1 LSYRPAT
8 FQFPVAK
15 EFFNPEPTSKAFRP
29 ALPIELSTRAK
40 TFLIR
45 IVCCRKVVGQ
55 ALRLPIALQKSSHHS
70 RFQCFIVHMNRLLIL
85 HVLCALIAAMAHA
98 ATNFDVAAKATNEL
112 AVDLHRQLATGDEN
126 LCLSP
131 YSIESALAMTYAGA
145 DGETRTEMAR
155 VLHFPTNDGGVFASF
170 FTLQRSLHEMSAKT
184 TELVKQS
191 KKFGGPS
198 EPITLHIANR
208 LFAQKRYQ
216 FREAFLSLVKQN
228 FGGAFEPVDFIADPA
243 TATQG
248 INKWVAD
255 RTHERIR
262 DLIPPKALDKT
273 TRLVLANALYLKAPW
288 ASEFSQN
295 ATQPEPFFVHGGAPV
310 DVPMMRKRD
319 EHFGYTR
326 SEGFT
331 VVSLPYAGN
340 DLQFL
345 VLLSDEVNGLRA
357 LESKLSADML
367 ASCAKLQK
375 RDVDLHLPKFKLE
388 PPTMTLADKFEAL
401 GMKTAFDKPQGSANF
416 DKMAPR
422 KPNDYLYISEIF
434 HKTFIA
440 VDEKGTEAAAATAVA
455 MMAGTALRS
464 PPPPPIEVKVDR
476 PFVYA
481 IQHVPSGV
489 CLFLGRVTDPR

>member
-1 LSYRPAT
+1 MIL
-8 FQFPVAK
+8 
-15 EFFNPEPTSKAFRP
+15 
-29 ALPIELSTRAK
+29 L
-40 TFLIR
+40 
-45 IVCCRKVVGQ
+45 VVG
-55 ALRLPIALQKSSHHS
+55 ALTAAIAQG
-70 RFQCFIVHMNRLLIL
+70 
-85 HVLCALIAAMAHA
+85 
-98 ATNFDVAAKATNEL
+98 ATNFDLAAKATNEL
-112 AVDLHRQLATGDEN
+112 AVDLNRQLATGDGN

-131 YSIESALAMTYAGA
+131 YSIQSALAMTYAGA

-155 VLHFPTNDGGVFASF
+155 VLHFPTNDGGVPASF
-170 FTLQRSLHEMSAKT
+170 FALQRSLQEMSAKT
-184 TELVKQS
+184 AELVKQS

-208 LFAQKRYQ
+208 LFAQNGYK

-243 TATQG
+243 AATQR

-255 RTHERIR
+255 QTRDRIR
-262 DLIPPKALDKT
+262 DLIPGGALDKT

-310 DVPMMRKRD
+310 DVPMMRKTD
-319 EHFGYTR
+319 KHFGYAR
-326 SEGFT
+326 HEGFT
-331 VVSLPYAGN
+331 VVSLPYAGD
-340 DLQFL
+340 DLQFV
-345 VLLSDEVNGLRA
+345 VLLPDEIDGLRK
-357 LESKLSADML
+357 LESKLTADVL
-367 ASCAKLQK
+367 AGCAKLEK

-388 PPTMTLADKFEAL
+388 PPTITLAEKFKAL

-416 DKMAPR
+416 DKIAPR
-422 KPNDYLYISEIF
+422 TPKDYLYISQIF

-455 MMAGTALRS
+455 MMAGTAFRS
-464 PPPPPIEVKVDR
+464 PPPPPIEVKIDR
-476 PFVYA
+476 PFIYA

>member
-1 LSYRPAT
+1 MR
-8 FQFPVAK
+8 
-15 EFFNPEPTSKAFRP
+15 
-29 ALPIELSTRAK
+29 
-40 TFLIR
+40 
-45 IVCCRKVVGQ
+45 
-55 ALRLPIALQKSSHHS
+55 
-70 RFQCFIVHMNRLLIL
+70 RLLIL
-85 HVLCALIAAMAHA
+85 LVVGALTAAIAQG
-98 ATNFDVAAKATNEL
+98 ATNFDLAAKATNEL
-112 AVDLHRQLATGDEN
+112 AVDLNRQLATGDGN

-131 YSIESALAMTYAGA
+131 YSIQSALAMTYAGA

-155 VLHFPTNDGGVFASF
+155 VLHFPTNDGGVPASF
-170 FTLQRSLHEMSAKT
+170 FALQRSLQEMSAKT
-184 TELVKQS
+184 AELVKQS

-208 LFAQKRYQ
+208 LFAQNGYK

-243 TATQG
+243 AATQR

-255 RTHERIR
+255 QTRDRIR
-262 DLIPPKALDKT
+262 DLIPGGALDKT

-310 DVPMMRKRD
+310 DVPMMRKTD
-319 EHFGYTR
+319 KHFGYAR
-326 SEGFT
+326 HEGFT
-331 VVSLPYAGN
+331 VVSLPYAGD
-340 DLQFL
+340 DLQFV
-345 VLLSDEVNGLRA
+345 VLLPDEIDGLRK
-357 LESKLSADML
+357 LESKLTADVL
-367 ASCAKLQK
+367 AGCAKLEK
-375 RDVDLHLPKFKLE
+375 RDVDLHLPKFKFE
-388 PPTMTLADKFEAL
+388 PATITLAEKFEAL

-416 DKMAPR
+416 DKIAPR
-422 KPNDYLYISEIF
+422 TPKDYLYISQIF

-455 MMAGTALRS
+455 MMAGTAFRS
-464 PPPPPIEVKVDR
+464 PPPPPIEVKIDR
-476 PFVYA
+476 PFIYA

>member
-1 LSYRPAT
+1 MR
-8 FQFPVAK
+8 
-15 EFFNPEPTSKAFRP
+15 
-29 ALPIELSTRAK
+29 
-40 TFLIR
+40 
-45 IVCCRKVVGQ
+45 
-55 ALRLPIALQKSSHHS
+55 
-70 RFQCFIVHMNRLLIL
+70 RLLIL
-85 HVLCALIAAMAHA
+85 LVVGALTAAIAQG
-98 ATNFDVAAKATNEL
+98 ATNFDLAAKATNEL
-112 AVDLHRQLATGDEN
+112 AVDLNRQLATGDGN

-131 YSIESALAMTYAGA
+131 YSIQSALAMTYAGA

-155 VLHFPTNDGGVFASF
+155 VLHFPINDGGVPASF
-170 FTLQRSLHEMSAKT
+170 FALQRSLQEMSAKT
-184 TELVKQS
+184 AELVKQS
-191 KKFGGPS
+191 KKFDGPS

-208 LFAQKRYQ
+208 LFAQNGYK

-243 TATQG
+243 GATQR

-255 RTHERIR
+255 QTRDRIR
-262 DLIPPKALDKT
+262 DLIPGGALDKT

-310 DVPMMRKRD
+310 DVPMMRKTD
-319 EHFGYTR
+319 KHFGYAR
-326 SEGFT
+326 HEGFT
-331 VVSLPYAGN
+331 VVSLPYAGD
-340 DLQFL
+340 DLQFV
-345 VLLSDEVNGLRA
+345 VLLPDEIDGLRK
-357 LESKLSADML
+357 LESKLTADVL
-367 ASCAKLQK
+367 AGCTKLEK

-388 PPTMTLADKFEAL
+388 PPTITLAEKFEAL

-416 DKMAPR
+416 DKIAPR
-422 KPNDYLYISEIF
+422 TPKDYLYISQIF

-455 MMAGTALRS
+455 MMAGTAFRS
-464 PPPPPIEVKVDR
+464 PPPPPIEVKIDR
-476 PFVYA
+476 PFIYA

>member
-1 LSYRPAT
+1 ML
-8 FQFPVAK
+8 
-15 EFFNPEPTSKAFRP
+15 
-29 ALPIELSTRAK
+29 
-40 TFLIR
+40 
-45 IVCCRKVVGQ
+45 VVG
-55 ALRLPIALQKSSHHS
+55 ALTAAIAQG
-70 RFQCFIVHMNRLLIL
+70 
-85 HVLCALIAAMAHA
+85 
-98 ATNFDVAAKATNEL
+98 ATNFDLAAKATNEL
-112 AVDLHRQLATGDEN
+112 AVDLNRQLATGDGN

-131 YSIESALAMTYAGA
+131 YSIQSALAMTYAGA

-155 VLHFPTNDGGVFASF
+155 VLHFPTNDGGVPASF
-170 FTLQRSLHEMSAKT
+170 FALQRSLQEMSAKT
-184 TELVKQS
+184 AELVKQS
-191 KKFGGPS
+191 KKIGGPS

-208 LFAQKRYQ
+208 LFAQNGYK

-243 TATQG
+243 AATQR

-255 RTHERIR
+255 QTRDRIR
-262 DLIPPKALDKT
+262 DLIPGGALDKT

-310 DVPMMRKRD
+310 DVPMMRKTD
-319 EHFGYTR
+319 KHFGYAR
-326 SEGFT
+326 HEGFT
-331 VVSLPYAGN
+331 VVSLPYAGD
-340 DLQFL
+340 DLQFV
-345 VLLSDEVNGLRA
+345 VLLPDEIDGLRK
-357 LESKLSADML
+357 LESKLTADVL
-367 ASCAKLQK
+367 AGCAKLEK

-388 PPTMTLADKFEAL
+388 PPTITLAEKFEAL

-416 DKMAPR
+416 DKIAPR
-422 KPNDYLYISEIF
+422 TPKDYLYISQIF

-455 MMAGTALRS
+455 MMAGTAFRS
-464 PPPPPIEVKVDR
+464 PPTPPIEVKIDR
-476 PFVYA
+476 PFIYA